1 MIRDMNV
8 KAAYDVNIESPWE
21 ISVFFLKKHDF
32 GSYYDGERP
41 INAS

>member
-21 ISVFFLKKHDF
+21 ISVFFKKNMILVHIMM
-32 GSYYDGERP
+32 GNVR
-41 INAS
+41 